1 MANKRIFYA
10 TQALKLT
17 PVKEDGTVDG
27 TAIVPGGVQSVGVNT
42 NFNLEKVFQLGQ
54 LEQYDSIENNPEVE
68 ITINKVFDG
77 TRPLFLITMG
87 GESSVDTLSLVQ
99 GANNRVNLTLN
110 VYDDTGYGSSGAPQ
124 AVLSCTGLYASNFS
138 YTFPTD
144 GNITEEVTLVGT
156 NKTWTAGDSNTT
168 DNIFD
173 TPEKSR
179 GIARRWKFNYD
190 ECLFPT
196 GDGGMRDAVLSNVTV
211 SMDLGREAIYSLG
224 EYEPYL
230 RFVNFPVEITTEITS
245 IGTDGDFLAISEAQY
260 SCTGV
265 STIKD
270 HSIKLAICGSGSGD
284 TLSIDLGSKNK
295 LQSVNYTGGDTGGGN
310 VEISYSFT
318 TDNTFIMTADGSYA
332 NGLKEVTSA
341 APASLGSSSR
351 FNLGY

>member
-17 PVKEDGTVDG
+17 PVSEDGDADTV
-27 TAIVPGGVQSVGVNT
+27 IIPGGVQSVGVNT

-77 TRPLFLITMG
+77 TKPLFLIALG
-87 GESSVDTLSLVQ
+87 GVSNKSELSLVE
-99 GANNRVNLTLN
+99 GANNRVNMQLN
-110 VYDDTGYGSSGAPQ
+110 VYNDTGYGSSGVPV
-124 AVLSCTGLYASNFS
+124 AVLECTGLYASNFS

-156 NKTWTAGDSNTT
+156 NKTWTAGSASDS
-168 DNIFD
+168 IFA
-173 TPEKSR
+173 TPEKSK

-196 GDGGMRDAVLSNVTV
+196 GEGGMRDAVLSNVTV
-211 SMDLGREAIYSLG
+211 SMDLGREAIYTLG
-224 EYEPYL
+224 SYEPYL

-245 IGTDGDFLAISEAQY
+245 IGTDGDFLSISEAQY
-260 SCTGV
+260 SCTGT
-265 STIKD
+265 STVKD
-270 HSIKLAICGSGSGD
+270 HAIKLAICGSGEND
-284 TLSIDLGSKNK
+284 KLTIDLGNKHK

-318 TDNTFIMTADGSYA
+318 TDNTFIMTAEGTFEDG
-332 NGLKEVTSA
+332 L
-341 APASLGSSSR
+341 
-351 FNLGY
+351 

>member
-1 MANKRIFYA
+1 MSNNKRIFYA

-17 PVKEDGTVDG
+17 PVTENGSVET
-27 TAIVPGGVQSVGVNT
+27 TSIVPGGVQSVGVNT

-54 LEQYDSIENNPEVE
+54 LEQYDSIENNPQVE

-77 TRPLFLITMG
+77 TKPLFLITMG
-87 GESSVDTLSLVQ
+87 GTSDVTSLSLVE

-110 VYDDTGYGSSGAPQ
+110 VYDDTGYGSSGTPE
-124 AVLSCTGLYASNFS
+124 AVLTCTGLYASNFS

-156 NKTWTAGDSNTT
+156 NKTWAVGNASDS
-168 DNIFD
+168 IFE
-173 TPEKSR
+173 TPEKSK

-196 GDGGMRDAVLSNVTV
+196 GEGGMRDAVLSNVTV
-211 SMDLGREAIYSLG
+211 SMDLGREPIYTLG

-230 RFVNFPVEITTEITS
+230 RYVNFPVEITTEITS
-245 IGTDGDFLAISEAQY
+245 IGTDGDFLGISETQY
-260 SCTGV
+260 SCTGT

-270 HSIKLAICGSGSGD
+270 HPIKLAICGSGSGD
-284 TLSIDLGSKNK
+284 TLTIDLGAKNK

-318 TDNTFIMTADGSYA
+318 TDNTFIMTAGGSYA
-332 NGLKEVTSA
+332 EGIKEIGGGGGQ
-341 APASLGSSSR
+341 SLGYSSNPS
-351 FNLGY
+351 FGY

>member
-17 PVKEDGTVDG
+17 PVSENGVVDSP
-27 TAIVPGGVQSVGVNT
+27 IVPGGVQSVGVNT

-68 ITINKVFDG
+68 VTINKVFDG
-77 TRPLFLITMG
+77 TKPLFLITMG
-87 GESSVDTLSLVQ
+87 GESNVSELSLVE

-110 VYDDTGYGSSGAPQ
+110 VYDDTGYGSSGVPE

-138 YTFPTD
+138 YTFPTE

-156 NKTWTAGDSNTT
+156 NKTWTAGSASDS
-168 DNIFD
+168 IFD
-173 TPEKSR
+173 TPEKSK

-196 GDGGMRDAVLSNVTV
+196 GEGGMRDAVLSNVTV

-224 EYEPYL
+224 SYEPYL
-230 RFVNFPVEITTEITS
+230 RFVNFPIEITTEITS
-245 IGTDGDFLAISEAQY
+245 IGTDGDFLSVSEVQY
-260 SCTGV
+260 SCTG
-265 STIKD
+265 SSSIKD
-270 HSIKLAICGSGSGD
+270 HPIKLAICGSGAGD
-284 TLSIDLGSKNK
+284 KLTIDLGAKNK

-318 TDNTFIMTADGSYA
+318 TDNTFIMKAEGTFTDGI
-332 NGLKEVTSA
+332 K
-341 APASLGSSSR
+341 
-351 FNLGY
+351 

>member
-17 PVKEDGTVDG
+17 PVTETGAVDP

-77 TRPLFLITMG
+77 TKPLFLITMG
-87 GESSVDTLSLVQ
+87 GESSVDTLSLVE

-110 VYDDTGYGSSGAPQ
+110 VYQDTGYGSSGTPE

-156 NKTWTAGDSNTT
+156 NKTWTAGSAT
-168 DNIFD
+168 DTIFG
-173 TPEKSR
+173 TPEKSK

-196 GDGGMRDAVLSNVTV
+196 GEGGMRDAVLSNVTV

-270 HSIKLAICGSGSGD
+270 HPIKLAICGSGSGD
-284 TLSIDLGSKNK
+284 TLTIDLGSKNK

-318 TDNTFIMTADGSYA
+318 TDNTFIMTAGGSYQE
-332 NGLKEVTSA
+332 GIKEIVTGGG
-341 APASLGSSSR
+341 ASLDSSPK

>member
-17 PVKEDGTVDG
+17 PVLENGTVDP

-77 TRPLFLITMG
+77 TKPLFLITMG
-87 GESSVDTLSLVQ
+87 GESSVDTLSLVE

-110 VYDDTGYGSSGAPQ
+110 VYQDTGYGSSGTPE

-156 NKTWTAGDSNTT
+156 NKTWTAGSAT
-168 DNIFD
+168 DTIFG
-173 TPEKSR
+173 TPEKSK

-196 GDGGMRDAVLSNVTV
+196 GEGGMRDAVLSNVTV

-318 TDNTFIMTADGSYA
+318 TDNTFIMTAGGSYQE
-332 NGLKEVTSA
+332 GIKEIVTGGG
-341 APASLGSSSR
+341 ASLDSSPK